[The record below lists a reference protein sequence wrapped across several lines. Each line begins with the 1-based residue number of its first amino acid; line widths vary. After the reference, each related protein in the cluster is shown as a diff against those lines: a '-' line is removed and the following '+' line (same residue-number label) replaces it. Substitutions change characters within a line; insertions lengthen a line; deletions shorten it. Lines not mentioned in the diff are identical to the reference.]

1 MVLVHDSGRITA
13 LARHLFRCPAP
24 HVRRHGHPLA
34 PRPDTPVNESALVA
48 AAGPAQADSTPPA
61 GLPEPA
67 TETRR
72 AHGTLGPIGLAL
84 SGGGYRAA
92 GFHLGV
98 LRLLHRVD
106 LLSDVVALSTVSGG
120 TIFGA
125 AWVKSLLDGRR
136 FPEFDAGFSAFLRR
150 TNVVRQA
157 LEGLATHRPHG
168 QPSSPSLIRSAAYV
182 YADDDF
188 LGDRRLGEVLDRE
201 DLPLD
206 EVIFNSTEFHTGV
219 DFRFRRS
226 ANPRAVI
233 GNGNFPVPR
242 EVATRIRL
250 ADVVAASSCFPSA
263 FEPFVFPQQFAWPED
278 YPLPRVERAL
288 EQVGRRPDAWKG
300 GLPLMDGGIYDNQ
313 GLGSLLLSYRNAE
326 APPVLLVSDTSPPD
340 PELYSEPAPGRR
352 GWLTLRGLHLLAWT
366 VFLAAVLS
374 AVAVGASAMADP
386 ARFSLRGLLVY
397 GLPLLFALGV
407 AGGIMWLRDLLEQV
421 TRLLREKAQVRDAWR
436 DLQRLTVREMV
447 RMVELRVGSLVAL
460 TSSVFMKRVRGLVY
474 GAAYADPAFRDR
486 LAPTLVYSLT
496 RSSSLF
502 QTYPWLRPGDGLR
515 ALADRACAVPTAL
528 WLTDDAELDTLA
540 GAGEATACFEL
551 LKFVLRDADGR
562 LAAGDEAREALL
574 ERLKLAWREIREREG
589 DPDAEAVPV
598 EGAMAPQAE
607 PA

>member
-1 MVLVHDSGRITA
+1 MK
-13 LARHLFRCPAP
+13 
-24 HVRRHGHPLA
+24 
-34 PRPDTPVNESALVA
+34 ESALVA

-61 GLPEPA
+61 GLPEPT
-67 TETRR
+67 TETPR

-106 LLSDVVALSTVSGG
+106 LLRDVVAVSTVSGG

-125 AWVKSLLDGRR
+125 AWVDSLLDGRP
-136 FPEFDAGFSAFLRR
+136 FPEFDEGFSAFLRR

-168 QPSSPSLIRSAAYV
+168 HPSSPSLIRSAAYV
-182 YADDDF
+182 YAADDF
-188 LGDRRLGEVLDRE
+188 LGDRSLGDVLDRE
-201 DLPLD
+201 DLPLN
-206 EVIFNSTEFHTGV
+206 EVIFNSTEFHSGV

-242 EVATRIRL
+242 EVAARIRL

-263 FEPFVFPQQFAWPED
+263 FEPFVFPRQFAWPDD
-278 YPLPRVERAL
+278 YPLPQVESAL
-288 EQVGRRPDAWKG
+288 EQAARRPGAWKG
-300 GLPLMDGGIYDNQ
+300 GLPLMDGGVYDNQ
-313 GLGSLLLSYRNAE
+313 GLGSLLLSYRNAAE
-326 APPVLLVSDTSPPD
+326 PPVLLVSDTSPPD
-340 PELYSEPAPGRR
+340 PELYTEPAPGGR
-352 GWLTLRGLHLLAWT
+352 GWLTLQGTHLLAWA
-366 VFLAAVLS
+366 VFLTAVLS

-386 ARFSLRGLLVY
+386 ARLSLRGLLVY
-397 GLPLLFALGV
+397 GVPLLFSLGV
-407 AGGIMWLRDLLEQV
+407 AGGMLWMRDVLRQVTDLLK
-421 TRLLREKAQVRDAWR
+421 EKAQVRDAWR

-447 RMVELRVGSLVAL
+447 HMVELRVGSLVAL

-474 GAAYADPAFRDR
+474 GAAYADERFRDR
-486 LAPTLVYSLT
+486 LAPALVYSML
-496 RSSSLF
+496 RNSSLF
-502 QTYPWLRPGDGLR
+502 QEHPWLRPGAGLR
-515 ALADRACAVPTAL
+515 ALADRACKVPTAL

-562 LAAGDEAREALL
+562 LEAGDGERRELLARLQ
-574 ERLKLAWREIREREG
+574 REWVEIKRRAG
-589 DPDAEAVPV
+589 DADADAEA
-598 EGAMAPQAE
+598 A
-607 PA
+607 